1 MYLPYDK
8 HIDARVLAGIYRN
21 TTATYKFYWF
31 ASILDLMVKEAKVK
45 MTFWE
50 IIIGMV
56 AQAWYPIHYFRISFG
71 ASDSLSNRI
80 IRLQQELYIP
90 IDVELEQLKSTLHEN
105 LNNPKVKSLLAI
117 FTAHVPYRF
126 LSPWIPHNSNEQ
138 VEAQSRSFHNYC
150 LYAIDGD
157 QIQINPL
164 WVSYLHDNY
173 VILKEFT
180 FWNLAL
186 FLQKRNPNVPDLA
199 SKLIKPIQR
208 ESMGSQRKFWNRFI
222 KELGYIDCIYSGKRL
237 QVGQYAID
245 HFIPWSFVSHNL
257 LWNLLPVDRGI
268 NSAKSNDLPKLDVF
282 LPAFAQT
289 HQEALRDAYHR
300 NPNSTLL
307 EDYLVLYPSLSDL
320 AALSQEDFYDVYR
333 RTCAPLVQIAENMGF
348 TYWKSELYG
357 V

>member
-1 MYLPYDK
+1 MYLPYDS
-8 HIDARVLAGIYRN
+8 HIDARVLAAIYKN

-31 ASILDLMVKEAKVK
+31 ASLLDLMVKEAKVK

-50 IIIGMV
+50 VIIGMV
-56 AQAWYPIHYFRISFG
+56 AQAWYPIHYFRISFE

-80 IRLQQELYIP
+80 MRLQQELGIP
-90 IDVELEQLKSTLHEN
+90 IDVDQERLKSTLQNN

-117 FTAHVPYRF
+117 FTANVPYRF
-126 LSPWIPHNSNEQ
+126 LSPWIPHTTNEQ
-138 VEAQSRSFHNYC
+138 VEAQSGTYQNHC
-150 LYAIDGD
+150 LYAIKEFE
-157 QIQINPL
+157 IEINPL
-164 WVSYLHDNY
+164 WVRYLLDNY

-208 ESMGSQRKFWNRFI
+208 EHMGSQRTFWNRFI
-222 KELGYIDCIYSGKRL
+222 HEQGHIDCIYSGRRL
-237 QVGQYAID
+237 YADNYAID

-268 NSAKSNDLPKLDVF
+268 NSAKSNDLPRLDVF

-289 HQEALRDAYHR
+289 HRAALRYAYHR

-307 EDYLVLYPSLSDL
+307 EDYLVLHPSLSEL
-320 AALSQEDFYDVYR
+320 AALSQDDFYGVYR
-333 RTCAPLVQIAENMGF
+333 KTCAPLVQIAENMGF
-348 TYWKSELYG
+348 TYWNFELYG